1 MAGMAK
7 KYLVCD
13 SAIPAQFVSSVCIGM
28 ASDPLIDD
36 LETLTQQVAAE
47 YVHRLFPSFRM
58 PAFLACPDDAGADAV
73 LTAIERAAAVKDV
86 PMEIVDLRPAPAV
99 RLSGVTAR
107 LYGFS
112 GRQQRLEMP
121 PVRILALKGF
131 DLLEGPENDAPTYPF
146 RSKFQFDE
154 DYRWLF
160 LGRGWHRLNRMFSSY
175 HLPLYHAA
183 SDITPAS
190 WRTDPFPPKKYLSR
204 RHDRASKP

>member
-1 MAGMAK
+1 
-7 KYLVCD
+7 
-13 SAIPAQFVSSVCIGM
+13 M

-73 LTAIERAAAVKDV
+73 LTAIERAAAAKDV
-86 PMEIVDLRPAPAV
+86 PMEIVDLRPAPAE

-121 PVRILALKGF
+121 PVRILALEGF
-131 DLLEGPENDAPTYPF
+131 DLLEGPENDAATYPF

-160 LGRGWHRLNRMFSSY
+160 LGRDWHRLNRMFSSY

-204 RHDRASKP
+204 GHDRASKP